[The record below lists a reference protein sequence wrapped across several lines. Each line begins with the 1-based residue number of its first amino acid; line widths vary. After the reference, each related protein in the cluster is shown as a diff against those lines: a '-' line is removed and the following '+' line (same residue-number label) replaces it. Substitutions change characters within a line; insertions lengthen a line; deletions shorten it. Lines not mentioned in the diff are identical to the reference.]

1 MTATDPV
8 DDARLALLL
17 SDLRLPAIKH
27 IWPRFAERADKEGWP
42 AARFLAALAE
52 HEIAE
57 RARRRIE
64 RHLAEARL
72 PPGKTLDAFDFDA
85 VPMISKAQVMALV
98 AGDSW
103 LEKGDNLLV
112 FGPPGGGK
120 SHLAAAIGLGLI
132 ENGWRVHFARTTDLV
147 QRLQVARRE
156 LALEAAIA
164 KLDKYHLLILDDLA
178 YVTKDQ
184 AETSVLFELIS
195 ARYERR
201 SILITANQPFGEW
214 NRIFPDPAMTL
225 AAVDRLVHHATIL
238 ELNVESYRRRTAVE
252 RRKRPGRPRARQ
264 STLPLTDAPRQSGCE
279 SPCSRRPPPQ
289 CSPSPRRPRL
299 SPRLSR
305 SDHTDCRA
313 TGAQ

>member
-1 MTATDPV
+1 MTAADPI
-8 DDARLALLL
+8 DAARLGLLL
-17 SDLRLPAIKH
+17 GELRLPAIKH
-27 IWPRFAERADKEGWP
+27 IWSRFAERADKEGWP
-42 AARFLAALAE
+42 AGRFLIALAE
-52 HEIAE
+52 HELAE
-57 RARRRIE
+57 RERRRIE
-64 RHLAEARL
+64 RHLGEAHL
-72 PPGKTLDAFDFDA
+72 PPGKTLDSFDFDA
-85 VPMISKAQVMALV
+85 VPMLSKAQVMALV

-120 SHLAAAIGLGLI
+120 SHLAAAIGLGLV
-132 ENGWRVHFARTTDLV
+132 ENGWRVLFARTTDLV

-156 LALEAAIA
+156 LALESAIA

-201 SILITANQPFGEW
+201 STLITANQPFGEW

-238 ELNVESYRRRTAVE
+238 ELNVESYRRRAAVE
-252 RRKRPGRPRARQ
+252 RRKAPGRPP
-264 STLPLTDAPRQSGCE
+264 T
-279 SPCSRRPPPQ
+279 
-289 CSPSPRRPRL
+289 
-299 SPRLSR
+299 
-305 SDHTDCRA
+305 RA
-313 TGAQ
+313 TIKDIPD

>member
-85 VPMISKAQVMALV
+85 VPMISKAQFMALV

-252 RRKRPGRPRARQ
+252 RRKRPGRP
-264 STLPLTDAPRQSGCE
+264 
-279 SPCSRRPPPQ
+279 
-289 CSPSPRRPRL
+289 PSPTINAPA
-299 SPRLSR
+299 
-305 SDHTDCRA
+305 D
-313 TGAQ
+313 